1 MKHVIRTLIS
11 PLLIAIVGIALV
23 SGCTS
28 PSSNA
33 TTPSASVV
41 PSVISTVPIDGTAG
55 VPLNGT
61 INVSFSE
68 AMDPATIVAA
78 NLTLVSGTTSIAG
91 AVSYNAATKT
101 ATFLPAAY
109 LAASTVYAAT
119 ITSGAKDLAGNALS
133 ANSVWRFT
141 TSTTA
146 DTTSPTVASTVPADS
161 ASGVSINANIA
172 ATFSKGMDISTIN
185 DADFTLAIGATAVPG
200 TVTYDFNNMAAIFAP
215 TSNMVAGTTYT
226 ATITTGAK
234 DLAGN
239 ALAANYVW
247 TFATTLGVALGPAP
261 VRLGTAGNFVILA
274 KTAVTTVPFS
284 SITGNVGLS
293 PAAESYMTGFSQTKG
308 TGYSTSPQVV
318 GYLYAADQ
326 TPPTPAHMTTAIS
339 DMEAAYVDAATRPA
353 PAGANT
359 DIGGG
364 TIGGMTFVPGLYK
377 WGSTVNV
384 TTDIYIK
391 GAANDVWI
399 FEVTKDLTLSSAVK
413 VILQGGAQAK
423 NIFWQVAGI
432 ASMGTTSHIE
442 GIVLSQTQII
452 FSTGSSMNGRAL
464 AQTQVTM
471 DKATLTQP

>member
-1 MKHVIRTLIS
+1 
-11 PLLIAIVGIALV
+11 
-23 SGCTS
+23 
-28 PSSNA
+28 
-33 TTPSASVV
+33 
-41 PSVISTVPIDGTAG
+41 
-55 VPLNGT
+55 
-61 INVSFSE
+61 
-68 AMDPATIVAA
+68 
-78 NLTLVSGTTSIAG
+78 
-91 AVSYNAATKT
+91 
-101 ATFLPAAY
+101 
-109 LAASTVYAAT
+109 
-119 ITSGAKDLAGNALS
+119 
-133 ANSVWRFT
+133 
-141 TSTTA
+141 
-146 DTTSPTVASTVPADS
+146 
-161 ASGVSINANIA
+161 
-172 ATFSKGMDISTIN
+172 MDISTIN

>member
-1 MKHVIRTLIS
+1 
-11 PLLIAIVGIALV
+11 
-23 SGCTS
+23 
-28 PSSNA
+28 
-33 TTPSASVV
+33 
-41 PSVISTVPIDGTAG
+41 
-55 VPLNGT
+55 
-61 INVSFSE
+61 
-68 AMDPATIVAA
+68 
-78 NLTLVSGTTSIAG
+78 
-91 AVSYNAATKT
+91 
-101 ATFLPAAY
+101 
-109 LAASTVYAAT
+109 
-119 ITSGAKDLAGNALS
+119 
-133 ANSVWRFT
+133 
-141 TSTTA
+141 
-146 DTTSPTVASTVPADS
+146 
-161 ASGVSINANIA
+161 
-172 ATFSKGMDISTIN
+172 
-185 DADFTLAIGATAVPG
+185 
-200 TVTYDFNNMAAIFAP
+200 
-215 TSNMVAGTTYT
+215 
-226 ATITTGAK
+226 
-234 DLAGN
+234 
-239 ALAANYVW
+239 
-247 TFATTLGVALGPAP
+247 
-261 VRLGTAGNFVILA
+261 
-274 KTAVTTVPFS
+274 
-284 SITGNVGLS
+284 
-293 PAAESYMTGFSQTKG
+293 MTGFSQTKG